1 MQSDIINV
9 LNILKLMPLPLT
21 LLIVSNLLLITGF
34 VVGKI
39 ALYKNENAVKFFA
52 YFSVAI
58 CVLFAIYF
66 ISIIWFCICNLL
78 SGQEIYSVIFL
89 VFLFL
94 PFIIGRFATYEKVHF
109 YTNIQILTLI
119 AGLIPA
125 FWIIINFTGN

>member
-1 MQSDIINV
+1 MQSDISNV

-66 ISIIWFCICNLL
+66 ISIIWFALCNLFTP
-78 SGQEIYSVIFL
+78 QAVYSVVLMIFL
-89 VFLFL
+89 FM
-94 PFIIGRFATYEKVHF
+94 PFIIGRFATYERIHF

-119 AGLIPA
+119 ASLILAFGLA
-125 FWIIINFTGN
+125 V